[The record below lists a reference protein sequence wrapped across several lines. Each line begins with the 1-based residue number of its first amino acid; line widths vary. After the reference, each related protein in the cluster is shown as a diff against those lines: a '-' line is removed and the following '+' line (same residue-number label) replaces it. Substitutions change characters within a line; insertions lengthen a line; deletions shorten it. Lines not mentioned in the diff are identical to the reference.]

1 MDARIRQLRDRARHL
16 ADAARNADS
25 MFDYNR
31 LMSESAKAEDEAD
44 ELEAQRYDREAAHG

>member
-1 MDARIRQLRDRARHL
+1 MDGRIRQLRDRARHL

-44 ELEAQRYDREAAHG
+44 ELEAQRYDREAVHG

>member
-16 ADAARNADS
+16 AEAARKADS

-44 ELEAQRYDREAAHG
+44 ELEARRNDLEAEHG